1 MEIDTVLLGKCLP
14 LDACRFKVKGKRKKR
29 KNTMNKL
36 VKMVL
41 TVVGVGS
48 MLGFAGCGLED
59 SLIQSEVNEMVRE
72 HVQEQEEI
80 VKLYDVGQCVNFT
93 LSPEANGIRQ
103 GTVDVELKN
112 KKTGKMETLAYQFK
126 YNTKSEEIEAGVKD
140 PRQVL
145 KLIGLQNLFN

>member
-1 MEIDTVLLGKCLP
+1 
-14 LDACRFKVKGKRKKR
+14 
-29 KNTMNKL
+29 MNKL

-112 KKTGKMETLAYQFK
+112 KKTGRWRPLPISSST
-126 YNTKSEEIEAGVKD
+126 T
-140 PRQVL
+140 PRAR
-145 KLIGLQNLFN
+145 K